1 MMFRQIIA
9 ESEAIGCRE
18 IVAEYIPTTK
28 NGMVQDFYEGLGF
41 DLCSEQ
47 DGVKRYRYDLSK
59 TFDKDIFIQM
69 ALPDKERK

>member
-9 ESEAIGCRE
+9 ESGAIGCCE
-18 IVAEYIPTTK
+18 IAAEYIPTPK

-41 DLCSEQ
+41 ELCSEQ

-59 TFDKDIFIQM
+59 SFNKEIFIQM
-69 ALPDKERK
+69 TLPDKERK